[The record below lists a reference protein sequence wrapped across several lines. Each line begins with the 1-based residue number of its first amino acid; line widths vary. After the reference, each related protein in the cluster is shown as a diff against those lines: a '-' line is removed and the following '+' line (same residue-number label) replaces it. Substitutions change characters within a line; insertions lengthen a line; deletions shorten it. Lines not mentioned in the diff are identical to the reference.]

1 MPSSMNN
8 FEKTRKTRE
17 DRGED
22 YAAKG
27 RKLNKRDR
35 KAARDEKRSWEA
47 DE

>member
-1 MPSSMNN
+1 MNTTN
-8 FEKTRKTRE
+8 FERTIKTHA

-35 KAARDEKRSWEA
+35 AKGRADKRAQGEA
-47 DE
+47 EE